1 MPIKAQ
7 SQTTA
12 HALKPDDTR
21 TTRTTASAG
30 GDAEQGDL
38 PYAVGGTVN

>member
-7 SQTTA
+7 SQTTS
-12 HALKPDDTR
+12 HVLKPDDTR
-21 TTRTTASAG
+21 TTANAG
-30 GDAEQGDL
+30 EDAEQGDL